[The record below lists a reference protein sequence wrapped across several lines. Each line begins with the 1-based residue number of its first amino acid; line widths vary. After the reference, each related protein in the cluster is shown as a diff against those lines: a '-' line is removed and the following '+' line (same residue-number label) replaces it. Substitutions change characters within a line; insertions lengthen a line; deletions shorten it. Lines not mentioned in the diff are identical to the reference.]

1 MDTLNRFTLHSFI
14 KVLSVLTMTY
24 FSLSAYSSVQEPS
37 GVITFTGNIV
47 NAPCLVSQDKPSDLR
62 FGCLDEHA
70 NMKISI
76 LINWH
81 IQLKPQYFQ
90 ITLEVMNSNG
100 CEMTIKK
107 GSLKLDIN
115 KLKRVFRKGTNKEP
129 FLRLRVTINLIVLFS
144 IPLSVNKL
152 PR

>member
-70 NMKISI
+70 NMKTEYVDLNKLAYTTKASI
-76 LINWH
+76 L
-81 IQLKPQYFQ
+81 
-90 ITLEVMNSNG
+90 SNHL
-100 CEMTIKK
+100 
-107 GSLKLDIN
+107 GSYEFEWLRNDH
-115 KLKRVFRKGTNKEP
+115 KEG
-129 FLRLRVTINLIVLFS
+129 LVKIRYQ
-144 IPLSVNKL
+144 
-152 PR
+152 